1 MNSDTILSLE
11 ETRQLLE
18 SWGLSDHARAVLSK
32 EPEIVADLSK
42 ARLLEPFPPDYKPEV
57 FEVLF
62 DDLVFIRWQ
71 LGKLVYIARCDE
83 NYQPP
88 FTEYAFDEET
98 ALFLVNGEVVVNR
111 VENMKLNVTD
121 LLKGAGYV
129 S

>member
-1 MNSDTILSLE
+1 MNLDTILSVD

-18 SWGLSDHARAVLSK
+18 SWGLSDHAQAVLSK
-32 EPEIVADLSK
+32 ESEIVADLSK
-42 ARLLEPFPPDYKPEV
+42 ARLLSPFPPDYKPEV

-71 LGKLVYIARCDE
+71 SGELVYIAKCDE

-98 ALFLVNGEVVVNR
+98 ALFLVNGEVIVNR

>member
-1 MNSDTILSLE
+1 MSENIILNLE

-71 LGKLVYIARCDE
+71 SGKLVYVARCDE

-111 VENMKLNVTD
+111 VEHMKLNVAE
-121 LLKGAGYV
+121 LFKGVRYV